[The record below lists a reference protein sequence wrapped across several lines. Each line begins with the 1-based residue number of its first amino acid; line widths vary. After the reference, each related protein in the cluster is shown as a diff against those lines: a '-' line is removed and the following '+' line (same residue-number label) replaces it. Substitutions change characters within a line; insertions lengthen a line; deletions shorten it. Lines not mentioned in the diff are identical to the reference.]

1 MMIQVDLGGGDYGLG
16 QIVTFLNLTHHPV
29 HDDYGDT
36 VGGTKRVLVRWMS
49 RPNTIGGTDDHDRP
63 MCAYP
68 LSRNH
73 CLWQW
78 ATANANRQSFTRRG
92 FMNAVNRQNLWR
104 HVRDRQDRLF
114 AIDSEKRA
122 HYGIITYSSILFH
135 ANVSVDPTTGYFLQT
150 IHII

>member
-1 MMIQVDLGGGDYGLG
+1 MIQVDLGEGNYGLA

-29 HDDYGDT
+29 HDDYGDA
-36 VGGTKRVLVRWMS
+36 KRVLVRWMS
-49 RPNTIGGTDDHDRP
+49 RPDTIGGTDDHDRP

-92 FMNAVNRQNLWR
+92 FMNDVNRKNLWR
-104 HVRDRQDRLF
+104 HVRREDRLF
-114 AIDSEKRA
+114 AIDNEKRA
-122 HYGIITYSSILFH
+122 HYGIIKYSSILFH
-135 ANVSVDPTTGYFLQT
+135 ANVSVDPTTGHFLQT